1 VSRPGNRPGNR
12 PSGLPPRPDLSL
24 PELEGYVVQRVPAFQ
39 ATKPYVC
46 PDCDNGIL
54 GGQGH
59 VVVWPDGL
67 VDERRH
73 WHLHCWRVASRR
85 GRIA

>member
-1 VSRPGNRPGNR
+1 MMS
-12 PSGLPPRPDLSL
+12 LPPRPDAFL
-24 PELEGYVVQRVPAFQ
+24 PALEGYIVQRVPAFR
-39 ATKPYVC
+39 ATKDYVC
-46 PDCDNGIL
+46 PSCDNRIV

-59 VVVWPDGL
+59 VVVWPDDL